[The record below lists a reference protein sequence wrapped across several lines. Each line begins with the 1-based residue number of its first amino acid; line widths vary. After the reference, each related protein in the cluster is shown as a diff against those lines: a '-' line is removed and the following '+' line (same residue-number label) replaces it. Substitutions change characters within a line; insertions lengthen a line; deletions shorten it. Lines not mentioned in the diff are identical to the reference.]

1 MDKINKISAILLAAG
16 QSKRMNGENKL
27 SKKIQ
32 GIPLIKLSVKNILAS
47 SIDELIIVLGYQKE
61 IIEKLIDKN
70 EKIKFV
76 FNKDFESGMASS
88 IKIGLDNLSEKTDAF
103 FICLGDMPMVNHN
116 IYNQLIKSKNNKEII
131 VPNYKGQQGN
141 PVLFNKSMKEKI
153 INITGDVG
161 AKNILELNKD
171 KILNLEINDQG
182 VTKGFDTQD
191 NFNSLY

>member
-1 MDKINKISAILLAAG
+1 MISAILLAAG

-27 SKKIQ
+27 TKEIQ

-70 EKIKFV
+70 EKIKFF

-88 IKIGLDNLSEKTDAF
+88 IKAGLNHLSKNTEAF
-103 FICLGDMPMVNHN
+103 FICLGDMPMVNSD
-116 IYNQLIKSKNNKEII
+116 IYNQLIKSRSQKDIL
-131 VPNYKGQQGN
+131 VPTYKSQQGN

-153 INITGDVG
+153 MTITGDMG
-161 AKNILELNKD
+161 AKKILELNKD
-171 KILNLEINDQG
+171 KILNLEVNDQSII
-182 VTKGFDTQD
+182 K
-191 NFNSLY
+191 NFNTLDDFNS